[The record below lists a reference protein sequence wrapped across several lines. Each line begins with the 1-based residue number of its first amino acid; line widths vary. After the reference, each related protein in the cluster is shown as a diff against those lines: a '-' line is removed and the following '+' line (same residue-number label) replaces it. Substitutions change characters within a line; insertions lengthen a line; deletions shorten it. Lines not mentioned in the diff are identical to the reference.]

1 VLEIVVGVEIV
12 VVGVEIFVVVG
23 MVQNERW

>member
-1 VLEIVVGVEIV
+1 MLEIVVGVEIV